1 MLHVDKMDM
10 AGRVLLAAT
19 RDLTDEEIGRMLI
32 VHVPGACNWITEA
45 HDGFVKKEKERKEMS
60 KVDETVQE
68 MLDVLKN
75 EEASYE
81 DKLIG
86 VKVAFMFGE
95 AGADAEQLKI
105 LTEAKMKIL
114 AGLEEQKKG
123 GE

>member
-10 AGRVLLAAT
+10 A
-19 RDLTDEEIGRMLI
+19 
-32 VHVPGACNWITEA
+32 
-45 HDGFVKKEKERKEMS
+45 
-60 KVDETVQE
+60 VQD

-86 VKVAFMFGE
+86 IKVAFMFAE
-95 AGADAEQLKI
+95 AGADAEQMKI

-114 AGLEEQKKG
+114 AGLEEQRKG